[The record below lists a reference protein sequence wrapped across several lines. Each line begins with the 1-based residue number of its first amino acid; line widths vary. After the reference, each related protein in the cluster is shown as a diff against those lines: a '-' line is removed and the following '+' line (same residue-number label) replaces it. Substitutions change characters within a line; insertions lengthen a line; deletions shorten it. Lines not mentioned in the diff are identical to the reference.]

1 MSSWIKQK
9 IDNYLLKR
17 LGNKAIFDQEMTLEI
32 KKKNDYYEEQL
43 ALPEVLRQLSTPAPV
58 VGDITTMTDPLP
70 GVRLPRIPYYEYIYY
85 LMRWNSSVLRMI
97 GIKLKQE
104 IFRETRLHG
113 LLWEGKFKT
122 KCADCGTEFDE
133 QLEACD
139 YCHSENVH
147 VPDPHQK
154 KLLDPFIQQA
164 NKAEQTLLETFE
176 ELEDDLNTVDDCYLI
191 FIKDYFVGPTGIFG
205 QLKEIMRGDTSRF
218 RIVSDIAGR
227 RGGKWWVCP
236 AHRNAALE
244 PDEYEKKKIC
254 PICALPLQEVH
265 YVETTVGG
273 VTPQKYYIAGE
284 VVHCSKYEPSRLYGI
299 PPIFSVYIV
308 ARTIQLMDIYTEEL
322 YEKGRLKGLL
332 GIATDNKNELKK
344 WIDET
349 MTRLRS
355 DLHYQ
360 PVIALD
366 VGPDGGKSRMEFIR
380 LIDNMDELRFH
391 EHRKMLKEEIAGL
404 FGVDLI
410 FLADASI
417 GGGLNN
423 EGLRITV
430 TDRTIEWGQSIYHD
444 QIFPNILE
452 ALSITDWRI
461 KLKPSKETDEMAEL
475 QRFNQR
481 VETAGKLQQMG
492 YELELK
498 DDKFEIRG
506 KAFLVEAP
514 QQFGS
519 PNDALPGSQGS
530 SQKLLPE
537 AQEAKPDKLKPDKEI
552 QRSES
557 ADFKIRNLTDSIFAH
572 KWLLRNESKIKKLD
586 GKVTIKLFEQA
597 GRGKEQKFQI
607 KDVNDSIFVS
617 KWIQKHQRDIQF
629 IDGQIK
635 VIWEESSKEGFTKS
649 SDSLTDEMK
658 EHLSQ
663 AFRNPANYI
672 YVDSPEKA
680 KGYGPDPS
688 PGSPNAGKRMKVFDM
703 ERVNDESG
711 TSGTGLVLSGIIFP
725 DGKVVI
731 RWNTETASTTEF
743 DSWEDFEAIH
753 IGKHPGNETKIYFYD
768 LKAADMIDFAKS
780 VLEPGKKVMAE
791 YKEIEDNF
799 AKQLEEIYLQKLAK
813 NIAKLDDKS
822 PKRLMQEVDAIVDEA
837 SPLIEK
843 LAFSEVLR
851 AYKQGKKIDES
862 T

>member
-1 MSSWIKQK
+1 MSWIKQK
-9 IDNYLLKR
+9 IDDYFIKR
-17 LGNKAIFDQEMTLEI
+17 LGNKVIFDQEMTLEI

-43 ALPEVLRQLSTPAPV
+43 ALPEVLSQLSTPAPV

-104 IFRETRLHG
+104 IFRETRLNG
-113 LLWEGKFKT
+113 LIWEGKFKT

-139 YCHSENVH
+139 YCHSEEVH
-147 VPDPHQK
+147 PPDPNQK
-154 KLLDPFIQQA
+154 KLLDPFIHQA

-176 ELEDDLNTVDDCYLI
+176 EVEDDLNTIDDSYLI

-205 QLKEIMRGDTSRF
+205 QLKEIMRGDPSRF

-236 AHRNAALE
+236 AHRKAALE
-244 PDEYEKKKIC
+244 PDEYEKNKIC
-254 PICALPLQEVH
+254 PICGLPLQEVH

-273 VTPQKYYIAGE
+273 VTPQKYYIPGE
-284 VVHCSKYEPSRLYGI
+284 VVHSSKYEPSRLYGI
-299 PPIFSVYIV
+299 PPIFSVYII
-308 ARTIQLMDIYTEEL
+308 ARTIQLMDLYTEEL
-322 YEKGRLKGLL
+322 YEKGRLKGIL
-332 GIATDNKNELKK
+332 GVATENKTELKK
-344 WIDET
+344 WMDEV
-349 MTRLRS
+349 MTRLRT
-355 DLHYQ
+355 DPHYL
-360 PVIALD
+360 PVVALD
-366 VGPDGGKSRMEFIR
+366 VGPGGKSRMEFVK

-391 EHRKMLKEEIAGL
+391 EHRRMLKEEIAGL
-404 FGVDLI
+404 FGIDLI

-430 TDRTIEWGQSIYHD
+430 TDRVIEWGQSIYHD
-444 QIFPNILE
+444 QFFPKILD
-452 ALSITDWRI
+452 ALAITDWRL

-475 QRFNQR
+475 QRFDQR
-481 VETAGKLQQMG
+481 VDTAGKLQQMG

-506 KAFLVEAP
+506 KAFQVEAP

-519 PNDALPGSQGS
+519 PNDSLPGPKGS
-530 SQKLLPE
+530 GQKLLPE
-537 AQEAKPDKLKPDKEI
+537 AQEGKPDKPKPDEEI
-552 QRSES
+552 QRSDE
-557 ADFKIRNLTDSIFAH
+557 
-572 KWLLRNESKIKKLD
+572 
-586 GKVTIKLFEQA
+586 
-597 GRGKEQKFQI
+597 
-607 KDVNDSIFVS
+607 
-617 KWIQKHQRDIQF
+617 
-629 IDGQIK
+629 
-635 VIWEESSKEGFTKS
+635 
-649 SDSLTDEMK
+649 SLTDEMK
-658 EHLSQ
+658 AHLSQ
-663 AFRNPANYI
+663 AFRNPANYVEVPI
-672 YVDSPEKA
+672 PEKK

-688 PGSPNAGKRMKVFDM
+688 PGSVNAGKRLKVFDM
-703 ERVNDESG
+703 QRVNDESG
-711 TSGTGLVLSGIIFP
+711 FSGTGLILSGIVFP
-725 DGKVVI
+725 DGKVVV

-753 IGKHPGNETKIYFYD
+753 IGKHPGNETKIYFYK
-768 LKAADMIDFAKS
+768 LNEGDMMDFAKS
-780 VLEPGKKVMAE
+780 VLEPGKKVIAE
-791 YKEIEDNF
+791 YREIEDNF
-799 AKQLEEIYLQKLAK
+799 ARQLETIYLQKLAK

-822 PKRLMQEVDAIVDEA
+822 SKRLMQEVDAIVDEA